1 MVKKFKF
8 QTPSGMH
15 DILPENQEYF
25 QKFYAVA
32 KDVAEFY
39 GFRRIDTPIV
49 EDAELYE
56 KGTGI
61 ATDIVEKQMYLLKTR
76 GGDTLA
82 LRPEF
87 TPGMARAYLQHGMIN
102 LPQPVKLY
110 TSGPLFRYERS
121 QAGRFRQF
129 HQFDAEVFGEISP
142 AVDAQIIQLFTV
154 ILQELKI
161 GHILVEINSV
171 GDSQCRPYYEK
182 LLINFLRSRQ
192 QQLCVDCRRRLR
204 ENPLR
209 TLDCKEEKCQRVR
222 ALAPQILDH
231 LCEEC
236 KKHFR
241 QVLEFLD
248 EADIPYHLDPYLVR
262 GLDYYTK
269 TVFEIFS
276 ERQVKQQEGDQEVIV
291 RNAIVGG
298 GRYDTLLKL
307 YGNRDVPAVGAA
319 AGVERI
325 VSFLK
330 EQQLAVSKNPKV
342 FLAQL
347 GDLPKKKSLKLLE
360 EFRKAKIQ
368 IAESL
373 GRDSLKVQ
381 MSRADKLGVRFTL
394 ILGQR
399 EALDNTIVIRRMD
412 NGTQET
418 VKFDK
423 TIEEKK
429 KRLKK

>member
-1 MVKKFKF
+1 M
-8 QTPSGMH
+8 
-15 DILPENQEYF
+15 
-25 QKFYAVA
+25 
-32 KDVAEFY
+32 
-39 GFRRIDTPIV
+39 
-49 EDAELYE
+49 
-56 KGTGI
+56 
-61 ATDIVEKQMYLLKTR
+61 
-76 GGDTLA
+76 LA

-87 TPGMARAYLQHGMIN
+87 TPGIARAYLQHGMIN

-110 TSGPLFRYERS
+110 ALGPLFRYEHP

-129 HQFDAEVFGEISP
+129 HQFDVEVFGETSP
-142 AVDAQIIQLFTV
+142 AVDAQVIQMFTS
-154 ILQELKI
+154 ILQELRL
-161 GHILVEINSV
+161 GHVLVEINSV
-171 GDSQCRPYYEK
+171 GDSQCRPYYKK
-182 LLINFLRSRQ
+182 LLGNFLRSRQ
-192 QQLCVDCRRRLR
+192 QQLCSDCRRRIR

-236 KKHFR
+236 KKHFK

-276 ERQVKQQEGDQEVIV
+276 ERQVKGQQGEQEIV
-291 RNAIVGG
+291 TRNALAGG
-298 GRYDTLLKL
+298 GRYDTLLKML
-307 YGNRDVPAVGAA
+307 GNKEVPATGAA
-319 AGVERI
+319 AGIERI

-330 EQQLAVSKNPKV
+330 EQQQREEQGPRV

-373 GRDSLKVQ
+373 GRDSLRAQ
-381 MSRADKLGVRFTL
+381 LARADKLGVQLTL

-423 TIEEKK
+423 TVEEIK

>member
-1 MVKKFKF
+1 MAKKSKF

-15 DILPENQEYF
+15 DILPEDQEHF
-25 QKFYAVA
+25 QKFTSVA
-32 KDVAEFY
+32 KEVAEFY
-39 GFRRIDTPIV
+39 GFQRIDTPIV

-56 KGTGI
+56 KGTG
-61 ATDIVEKQMYLLKTR
+61 ATTDIVEKQMYILKTR
-76 GGDTLA
+76 GGDMLA

-87 TPGMARAYLQHGMIN
+87 TPGIARAYLQHGMVN

-110 TSGPLFRYERS
+110 TSGQLFRYEHS
-121 QAGRFRQF
+121 QAGRYRQF
-129 HQFDAEVFGEISP
+129 HQFDAEIFGETSP
-142 AVDAQIIQLFTV
+142 AVDAQIIQMFVV
-154 ILQELKI
+154 ILQELRL
-161 GHILVEINSV
+161 GHVLVEINSV
-171 GDSQCRPYYEK
+171 GDSQCRPYYKK
-182 LLINFLRSRQ
+182 LLANFLRSRQ

-222 ALAPQILDH
+222 ALAPQFLDH

-236 KKHFR
+236 KKHFK

-307 YGNRDVPAVGAA
+307 YGNKDVPAVGAA
-319 AGVERI
+319 AGIERI

-330 EQQLAVSKNPKV
+330 EQQPSPSRNPKV

-381 MSRADKLGVRFTL
+381 MARADKLGVQFTL

-412 NGTQET
+412 TGTQET
-418 VKFDK
+418 VKFEK
-423 TIEEKK
+423 TVEEIK

>member
-1 MVKKFKF
+1 
-8 QTPSGMH
+8 MH

-171 GDSQCRPYYEK
+171 GDSQCRPYYKK

-192 QQLCVDCRRRLR
+192 QQLCVDCRRRVR

-222 ALAPQILDH
+222 SLAPQILDH

-276 ERQVKQQEGDQEVIV
+276 ERQIKQQEGDQEVIT
-291 RNAIVGG
+291 RDALVGG
-298 GRYDTLLKL
+298 GRYDTLVKL
-307 YGNRDVPAVGAA
+307 YGNKDVPAVGAA
-319 AGVERI
+319 AGTERI

-423 TIEEKK
+423 TIEEIK

>member
-1 MVKKFKF
+1 
-8 QTPSGMH
+8 MH

-32 KDVAEFY
+32 KDAAEFY

-56 KGTGI
+56 KGTGV

-87 TPGMARAYLQHGMIN
+87 TPGIARAYLQHGMIN

-110 TSGPLFRYERS
+110 TSGPLFRYEHS

-142 AVDAQIIQLFTV
+142 AQDAQIIQLFTV

-171 GDSQCRPYYEK
+171 GDSQCRPYYKK
-182 LLINFLRSRQ
+182 LLVNFLRSRQ
-192 QQLCVDCRRRLR
+192 QQLCVDCRRRVR

-276 ERQVKQQEGDQEVIV
+276 ERQIKQQEGDQEVIT
-291 RNAIVGG
+291 RDALVGG
-298 GRYDTLLKL
+298 GRYDTLIKL
-307 YGNRDVPAVGAA
+307 YGNKDVPAVGAA
-319 AGVERI
+319 AGTERI

-330 EQQLAVSKNPKV
+330 EQEPAVPKNPKV

-423 TIEEKK
+423 TIEEIK